1 MDTLQKKEELNITD
15 LVFGSFLF
23 LPIFLM
29 INGLSV
35 SLPESYY
42 NPSGFPLHLGMLFFI
57 FYFPKIRV
65 SKFKLGIMLCF
76 LLYSALWLYEPGRAA
91 FLLQSYLFLFY
102 FFYFDSLPR
111 KKFFNLLKYGINAI
125 KVFAALHIL
134 SFLIGPVSAES
145 YGFAGSITSFYG
157 YPIYQAGLSYPI
169 VLIFALIIDKEIF
182 SSENDKSYWFFLGCV
197 LIIELLLARKVAIG
211 FMGLY
216 LLFYHPFLSMAGL
229 FGVIFS
235 ALVFNIDLS
244 LLFTIVERFQDLFDS
259 NREWGGFHRAGAYY
273 LALEVL
279 RDPYAL
285 FLGNGINNWPHNY
298 YLAIL
303 TTHGVI
309 YSFILFFMIFYYC
322 LYLNLQKDL
331 RFKSWSILLTGFLMV
346 DFMVNASLNQP
357 YYAGILAALVV
368 GMKKFNP
375 FIHVDYRQKIGNTVV
390 MPKS

>member
-111 KKFFNLLKYGINAI
+111 EKFFNLLKYGINAI

-145 YGFAGSITSFYG
+145 YGFAGSITSFFG

-197 LIIELLLARKVAIG
+197 LVIELLLARKVGIG

-229 FGVIFS
+229 FGVIF
-235 ALVFNIDLS
+235 LVLFFNID
-244 LLFTIVERFQDLFDS
+244 
-259 NREWGGFHRAGAYY
+259 
-273 LALEVL
+273 
-279 RDPYAL
+279 
-285 FLGNGINNWPHNY
+285 
-298 YLAIL
+298 
-303 TTHGVI
+303 VI
-309 YSFILFFMIFYYC
+309 IY
-322 LYLNLQKDL
+322 
-331 RFKSWSILLTGFLMV
+331 
-346 DFMVNASLNQP
+346 
-357 YYAGILAALVV
+357 
-368 GMKKFNP
+368 
-375 FIHVDYRQKIGNTVV
+375 
-390 MPKS
+390 